1 MSHCYPNCVMSNN
14 SFHAPR
20 FVGDAEGLIG
30 NPEGRRLKMSEPI
43 VCSWRHKR
51 GVSSGAKGGN
61 RAAGQVKDGPGTG
74 CLYSQQG
81 VMAQMSEGT
90 HKSDEPVSK
99 ITWNS

>member
-51 GVSSGAKGGN
+51 GVSAGAKGGKQGS
-61 RAAGQVKDGPGTG
+61 RASEGWSGYGLSVLTTGWTGAKDGGHP
-74 CLYSQQG
+74 Q
-81 VMAQMSEGT
+81 VR
-90 HKSDEPVSK
+90 
-99 ITWNS
+99 